1 MSSFMFVQAVEQTVD
16 MQVGRKLMKVRL
28 CHCYVICH
36 SVIDDVAGPV
46 CGETTGH
53 QRIPVARSHW
63 SGALVVQCAAIPS
76 PVDSPHRKSA

>member
-1 MSSFMFVQAVEQTVD
+1 M
-16 MQVGRKLMKVRL
+16 GRKLMKVRL

-53 QRIPVARSHW
+53 QRILVARSHW

-76 PVDSPHRKSA
+76 PVDSPHKSRLDVLFHVCLNELFNKR